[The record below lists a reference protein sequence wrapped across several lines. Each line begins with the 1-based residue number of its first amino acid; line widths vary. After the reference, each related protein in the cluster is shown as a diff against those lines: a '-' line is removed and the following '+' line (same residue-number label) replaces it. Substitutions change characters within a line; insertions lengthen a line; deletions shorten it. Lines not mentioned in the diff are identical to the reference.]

1 MQVSSH
7 TAPDGTVTIKI
18 SGRFDFKLQQDLRKA
33 YESQPR
39 APRYVID
46 LAGTEYMDSA
56 ACGMLLVFRD
66 FAGGDKA
73 EITLAN
79 ANQEIKKT
87 LNMLQF
93 HKLFRVP

>member
-1 MQVSSH
+1 MQVSSQ
-7 TAPDGTVTIKI
+7 TGSDGTVTIKI

-39 APRYVID
+39 ASRYVID

-73 EITLAN
+73 DITLAN
-79 ANQEIKKT
+79 SNAEIRKT
-87 LNMLQF
+87 LTMLQF
-93 HKLFRVP
+93 HKLFRIP